1 MGMTE
6 NYSPLNNM
14 DKNSV
19 QEIPMDTIAE
29 FVRAST
35 EQSEI
40 PVDEKQ
46 LKEIRIQNVR
56 ASSSTDECEIHDE
69 KQLQGVRINGAMIGL
84 AVGLA
89 VAYLFVGRKSDSKSA
104 GSVPQRTFMSDI
116 CFECIKRRN
125 LWMPA
130 HK

>member
-14 DKNSV
+14 NKNSV

-40 PVDEKQ
+40 PVNEKQ
-46 LKEIRIQNVR
+46 LKEI
-56 ASSSTDECEIHDE
+56 
-69 KQLQGVRINGAMIGL
+69 RINGAMIGL

-89 VAYLFVGRKSDSKSA
+89 VAYLFVGSKSDSKSGA
-104 GSVPQRTFMSDI
+104 SVPQRTFMSDI
-116 CFECIKRRN
+116 CLECIKRRD